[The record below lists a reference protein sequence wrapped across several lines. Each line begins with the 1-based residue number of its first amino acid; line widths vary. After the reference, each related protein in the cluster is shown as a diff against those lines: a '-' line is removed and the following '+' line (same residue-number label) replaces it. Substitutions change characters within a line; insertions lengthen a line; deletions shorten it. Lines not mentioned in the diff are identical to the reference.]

1 MSIITGKSLV
11 AALAAL
17 AVAAGVQAQEKVLY
31 SENFEE
37 AIPGQT
43 PKKWTKVWGSPG
55 SDIFA
60 VTNEKSAG
68 GDNALLLTRGD
79 NQGQWGFGVAF
90 PHVDRGTVE
99 ISFNL
104 LLEGLM
110 DRDIILS
117 DYTGILHSHKRGGS
131 KEIYFIVNDTNAPKS
146 IKAEFPFAKALECW
160 NPQTGDV
167 QDIQPETTLTFGPY
181 EGLIIRKIK

>member
-1 MSIITGKSLV
+1 MSIIPGKSLA

-60 VTNEKSAG
+60 VTTEQAAG
-68 GDNALLLTRGD
+68 GDHALLLTRGD

-90 PHVDRGTVE
+90 PHVDREPSKSRSTCCWKVPATRPV
-99 ISFNL
+99 SVL
-104 LLEGLM
+104 KSATTR
-110 DRDIILS
+110 RD
-117 DYTGILHSHKRGGS
+117 G
-131 KEIYFIVNDTNAPKS
+131 
-146 IKAEFPFAKALECW
+146 
-160 NPQTGDV
+160 
-167 QDIQPETTLTFGPY
+167 
-181 EGLIIRKIK
+181 

>member
-1 MSIITGKSLV
+1 MSIITGKSLA

-68 GDNALLLTRGD
+68 GDNALLLTRGAGD
-79 NQGQWGFGVAF
+79 MGGGVTDEDIHCQAVTIRDLQIF
-90 PHVDRGTVE
+90 SSLTV
-99 ISFNL
+99 
-104 LLEGLM
+104 
-110 DRDIILS
+110 
-117 DYTGILHSHKRGGS
+117 HS
-131 KEIYFIVNDTNAPKS
+131 
-146 IKAEFPFAKALECW
+146 
-160 NPQTGDV
+160 
-167 QDIQPETTLTFGPY
+167 
-181 EGLIIRKIK
+181 